1 MRNNGALP
9 KKDSFFS
16 GSLSNFGALKSNR
29 LMKKIKSS
37 LLVVALVILNLS
49 VMAQSLSLKWT
60 SDTTL
65 RVPESVLV
73 DAKNNVLYVANIDGK
88 PDGKDGKGFI
98 SILTPDGKVKKR
110 DWITGLDAPK
120 GMGLYKNNLYVTD
133 ITNVA
138 VIDIT
143 TGKVIT
149 RHEISGAQFLNDIT
163 VDGKGNVYISDS
175 STGKVHK
182 LANGKI
188 ETYFENADVKSTNG
202 VLSIGDAI
210 YLADFQT
217 GAFYKVDGA
226 KKLTKIGETG
236 KGGDGVVSVG
246 KNEFIVSSWYGEI
259 YYVDAAGKATK
270 ILDTKDKISSADVDY
285 DPKTKTLYVPTF
297 FTNTVMAYEFKK

>member
-1 MRNNGALP
+1 MN
-9 KKDSFFS
+9 
-16 GSLSNFGALKSNR
+16 
-29 LMKKIKSS
+29 KIKNS
-37 LLVVALVILNLS
+37 LLIVALVTMNIAA
-49 VMAQSLSLKWT
+49 MAQSLTLKWT

-73 DAKNNVLYVANIDGK
+73 DAKNNVLYVASIDGK

-98 SILTPDGKVKKR
+98 SILTPDGKIKKR
-110 DWITGLDAPK
+110 DWATGLDAPK

-133 ITNVA
+133 ITSVA

-143 TGKVIT
+143 TGKVTT

-163 VDGKGNVYISDS
+163 VDDKGNVYISDS

-182 LANGKI
+182 LSNGKV
-188 ETYFENADVKSTNG
+188 ETFFESADVKSTNG
-202 VLSIGDAI
+202 VLALGDAI

-226 KKLTKIGETG
+226 KKLTKVGDTG

-259 YYVDAAGKATK
+259 YYVDATGKATK